1 MPTTNSILRTL
12 VVTALL
18 IPAGVKAQR
27 SDADWLDDCRRADRD
42 DRRVA
47 FCEVREVRVRASGGT
62 ISMEGLRNGG
72 ISATGWDRDSMVVK
86 TRIQAHARSE
96 SRAREIASQVK
107 TVVSGSTVTVDG
119 PRSDD
124 DEQWTA
130 SLVTMVPRK
139 SNLRLETRNGPV
151 SVEQVHGDMTL
162 DTRNGPLSLR
172 QR

>member
-1 MPTTNSILRTL
+1 
-12 VVTALL
+12 
-18 IPAGVKAQR
+18 
-27 SDADWLDDCRRADRD
+27 
-42 DRRVA
+42 
-47 FCEVREVRVRASGGT
+47 
-62 ISMEGLRNGG
+62 MEGLRNGG